1 MARTLVADTYYLK
14 SEWVEVL
21 DLSSKEKLY
30 WLGTRLH
37 EFRAQVLK
45 EQGSLLDKVSA
56 R

>member
-30 WLGTRLH
+30 WLELGYMSSG
-37 EFRAQVLK
+37 LK
-45 EQGSLLDKVSA
+45 Y
-56 R
+56 